1 MRYRGDFCRM
11 REDGWTKM
19 AQASAK
25 ASKTGVWQRFLRYL
39 NDVRAEFRRVVWP
52 TRQDALNSTWIVVGT
67 LFIFIVLVFV
77 LDYASSALTTAL
89 ARVGG

>member
-1 MRYRGDFCRM
+1 
-11 REDGWTKM
+11 M

-25 ASKTGVWQRFLRYL
+25 ASKTGAWQRLMRYL

-52 TRQDALNSTWIVVGT
+52 TRQEAMNSSWIVVGT

-89 ARVGG
+89 ARIGG

>member
-1 MRYRGDFCRM
+1 
-11 REDGWTKM
+11 M

-25 ASKTGVWQRFLRYL
+25 ASKPGAWQRFMRYL

-52 TRQDALNSTWIVVGT
+52 TRKEAMNSSWIVVGT

-89 ARVGG
+89 ARIGG